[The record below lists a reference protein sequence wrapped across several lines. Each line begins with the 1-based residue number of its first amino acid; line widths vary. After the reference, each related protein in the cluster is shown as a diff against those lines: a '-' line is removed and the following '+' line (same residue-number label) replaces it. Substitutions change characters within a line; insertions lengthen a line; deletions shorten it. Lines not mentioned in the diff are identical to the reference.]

1 MKDENDLKKK
11 IEELERENRAL
22 RDAVSNPAKRNV
34 IIVSEGSY
42 QGHPT
47 ITFEA
52 GGRPFTLGLRKASVV
67 LYCAEHVKNFV
78 NRHRAEIKDWEIV
91 RGSDDKT
98 GGEGQSNAQI

>member
-1 MKDENDLKKK
+1 MNEEDDLKKK
-11 IEELERENRAL
+11 IEALEKENRAL
-22 RDAVSNPAKRNV
+22 RDAVTNPSKRNV

-67 LYCAEHVKNFV
+67 LYCREHVQRFV
-78 NRHRAEIKDWEIV
+78 SRHKGEIKDWEIV
-91 RGSDDKT
+91 RGSDGS
-98 GGEGQSNAQI
+98 GGGKSEVQI

>member
-1 MKDENDLKKK
+1 MKDEDDLKKN
-11 IEELERENRAL
+11 IEALERENRAL

-52 GGRPFTLGLRKASVV
+52 AGRPFTLGLRKAAVV
-67 LYCAEHVKNFV
+67 LYYTEQVKQFV
-78 NRHRAEIKDWEIV
+78 SRHAAEIRDWEIV
-91 RGSDDKT
+91 RGND
-98 GGEGQSNAQI
+98 GGRQTAGRTEVQI